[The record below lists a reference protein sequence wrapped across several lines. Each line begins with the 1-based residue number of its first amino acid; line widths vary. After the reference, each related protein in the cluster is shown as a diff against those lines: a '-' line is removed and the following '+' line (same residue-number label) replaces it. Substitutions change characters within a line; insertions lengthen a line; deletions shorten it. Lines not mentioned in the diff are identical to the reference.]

1 MATEHAETAYTLDSV
16 QLYTLAE
23 ISKSLDITTRTL
35 LTYIKNG
42 KLKAVK
48 LGGKWRVSGDN
59 LRSFINGGES
69 E

>member
-1 MATEHAETAYTLDSV
+1 MTTEHAETAYTLDGV

-59 LRSFINGGES
+59 LRAFINGEK
-69 E
+69 

>member
-1 MATEHAETAYTLDSV
+1 MTTEHAETAYTLDGV

-59 LRSFINGGES
+59 LRAFINGEN
-69 E
+69 

>member
-1 MATEHAETAYTLDSV
+1 MATEHAETAYTLDGV